1 MLQRSPWSCLK
12 SSALRRSTRVR
23 VGGGVIGGAK
33 SGSGSRGLWETWGA
47 TPETKAEN
55 LPHRLLQGF
64 PLVLVLHLGYALPRL
79 TPAIRHGAFGTL
91 ARFVSSQVG
100 SGSCQPGL
108 LKIDMSSTPQ
118 IAHPGGNERK
128 IPWC

>member
-1 MLQRSPWSCLK
+1 MCELVAGLLEGQSQVP
-12 SSALRRSTRVR
+12 VR
-23 VGGGVIGGAK
+23 GGCGRLGE
-33 SGSGSRGLWETWGA
+33 S

>member
-1 MLQRSPWSCLK
+1 MCELVAGLLEGQSQVP
-12 SSALRRSTRVR
+12 VR
-23 VGGGVIGGAK
+23 GGCGRLG
-33 SGSGSRGLWETWGA
+33 GA

-91 ARFVSSQVG
+91 AGLVSSQVPGVG

-108 LKIDMSSTPQ
+108 LKIDIASTPNRT
-118 IAHPGGNERK
+118 PWRERT
-128 IPWC
+128 